1 MKATETGFLHTLFLN
16 YAKEMGTFISLRWP
30 REDDVCDIVQE
41 SFLRLSLLPQPQSI
55 NNPRAFLFQT
65 ATNIVIDKHRKQ
77 VSRKHY
83 DESDQLSET
92 TVESS
97 NAGPDRLYAAQQS
110 LSLFKKWLGELP
122 ELQRHAFILYRV
134 EGYPHPEI
142 AKRLGISIRT
152 SERYVNLALQHISAR
167 MSNELI

>member
-16 YAKEMGTFISLRWP
+16 YAQEVGTYISLRWP

-41 SFLRLSLLPQPQSI
+41 SFLRISLSPQLQSI
-55 NNPRAFLFQT
+55 TNPRAFLFQT

-77 VSRKHY
+77 ISRKQY
-83 DESDQLSET
+83 DELDPLSET
-92 TVESS
+92 TASS
-97 NAGPDRLYAAQQS
+97 NNAGPDRLYAAEQS
-110 LSLFKKWLGELP
+110 LSLFKRWLGELP
-122 ELQRHAFILYRV
+122 ELQRHAFILYRL

-167 MSNELI
+167 MSKELI